1 MICKSLGGV
10 WELWYFLR
18 RLFGRVT
25 AVYMSCSGC
34 LQLPQLCF
42 LMRCQN
48 NWKVSCVASHMIREW
63 SNNLS
68 VRMLRVFDTYRYWIS
83 IVQFYIV
90 WLCVDIEHWC
100 FIMYDL
106 FKILPLIWWAVIVID
121 LVFLNVNCQPKFF
134 FFKPLITLL

>member
-1 MICKSLGGV
+1 MWMWSKWFVKV
-10 WELWYFLR
+10 WEEFESCGTFWEDSLEESL
-18 RLFGRVT
+18 LFI
-25 AVYMSCSGC
+25 SCPGC
-34 LQLPQLCF
+34 LQLSQLCF

-48 NWKVSCVASHMIREW
+48 NWKVSCVASHVIREW

-121 LVFLNVNCQPKFF
+121 LVLKLFF
-134 FFKPLITLL
+134 